1 MTNVTQ
7 KTKTKKKDSFGVIL
21 EFTPPQYNK
30 NNEIQSSQLV
40 VKKFEKLRYNL

>member
-21 EFTPPQYNK
+21 EFTPP
-30 NNEIQSSQLV
+30 IQQ
-40 VKKFEKLRYNL
+40 KQ